1 MKTAI
6 AMLALAI
13 STAVPALL
21 AADDDDDETS
31 QARNAQYKQ
40 LRQQINDYYKVDSS
54 WRVGCR
60 EKARASTCD
69 YVELETTLLHLMEAE
84 VGSWQ
89 LCYNLQQRNDE
100 ENHATASGIERILHE
115 EFLSTASKA
124 VPILKKHPNEPLV
137 KLLIT
142 NLETF
147 PNDWVEEG
155 WEDLLPNLKKLLH
168 AKPSAAITADE
179 AVAIVSELPEA
190 KAWSKYL
197 DDSTAVRS
205 RPQ

>member
-1 MKTAI
+1 MIPFLSDSSPANGRIRRRRSHEMKTVI

-21 AADDDDDETS
+21 GADDES
-31 QARNAQYKQ
+31 AQARNAHYKQ
-40 LRQQINDYYKVDSS
+40 LQQQINDYYKVDSS

-69 YVELETTLLHLMEAE
+69 YIELETTLLHLMEAE

-89 LCYNLQQRNDE
+89 LCDNLKQLKDE
-100 ENHATASGIERILHE
+100 ENYATATGIERILHE

-142 NLETF
+142 HLETH

-168 AKPSAAITADE
+168 AK
-179 AVAIVSELPEA
+179 
-190 KAWSKYL
+190 SK
-197 DDSTAVRS
+197 
-205 RPQ
+205 